1 MFSFGLAIGVRSNN
15 TALMNSDIK
24 RYLSLRDSLMQEK
37 TKLESRLREINQ
49 ALGSS
54 PGTQQTASPAATPAA
69 RGPGRGRRG
78 ARGSISLREAVL
90 QATANSPL
98 TKEEI
103 LDRVKALGYRFATNN
118 PLNSLGVI
126 LYGKNPRFKNEGG
139 RFSPMSASSAQK
151 SNGGQGA
158 KSGGKK
164 GRRQL
169 SPEARERIAAAQRA
183 RWAKRKGK

>member
-1 MFSFGLAIGVRSNN
+1 
-15 TALMNSDIK
+15 MNSDIK
-24 RYLSLRDSLMQEK
+24 RYLSLRDSLIQEK
-37 TKLESRLREINQ
+37 TKLETRLREINE

-54 PGTQQTASPAATPAA
+54 AAIPASESPARTPAA
-69 RGPGRGRRG
+69 RPANRGRRG

-90 QATANSPL
+90 QATANTPL

-103 LDRVKALGYRFATNN
+103 LNRVRALGYRFSTNN

-126 LYGKNPRFKNEGG
+126 LYGKNPRFKNQDG
-139 RFSPMSASSAQK
+139 RFSPTGGSPSQPAQK
-151 SNGGQGA
+151 SQPAKGGP
-158 KSGGKK
+158 KK

-183 RWAKRKGK
+183 RWAKRKAGK